1 MVCPYLV
8 QNNVR
13 NTFVENKT
21 MTARD
26 LPSLNND
33 IFYLLLSKV
42 IELEDTELKN
52 LQDVYNGR
60 MTVTQKLDLSV
71 DASVLQKLIKH
82 TQLLYRKS
90 ILNIGWLH
98 DAKQLYH
105 YHWSVANKFN
115 QINLRR
121 WCEGCGKEYFSRTFT
136 PAELKNFLHTNWKCN
151 DGCICEEYFSGLN
164 WCIDC
169 RYGTHDFIPSDE
181 E

>member
-1 MVCPYLV
+1 MA
-8 QNNVR
+8 
-13 NTFVENKT
+13 
-21 MTARD
+21 ARD
-26 LPSLNND
+26 LPRLND
-33 IFYLLLSKV
+33 DVLYVLLSKV
-42 IELEDTELKN
+42 VELEETELKK
-52 LQDVYNGR
+52 LRDFYNGR
-60 MTVTQKLDLSV
+60 LTVTQVLDSSV
-71 DASVLQKLIKH
+71 DAPILQKLIKH

-115 QINLRR
+115 QINMRR

-136 PAELKNFLHTNWKCN
+136 PTELIDFLHANWKCD